1 MEHNMQKQS
10 SKIKKTLL
18 QYHLEVDTYH
28 PANTEF
34 DAFNALEMRQYLES
48 QKQNMNQAQLLMLT
62 IVDVMTIQEYQ
73 NVRNDVY
80 DDFGTP
86 NEYMQCKNVKDL
98 QKAAILAHKNLKDNT
113 LVKTAKQIISLNRSN
128 LVYETCI
135 SKTLG

>member
-1 MEHNMQKQS
+1 MQEQAS
-10 SKIKKTLL
+10 QIKKTLL

-34 DAFNALEMRQYLES
+34 EIFNALGMRQYLES
-48 QKQNMNQAQLLMLT
+48 QKQNMSQAQLLMLT
-62 IVDVMTIQEYQ
+62 IVDVMTIQEYE
-73 NVRNDVY
+73 NVKSNIY

-86 NEYMQCKNVKDL
+86 DEYMQCKNVKDL

-113 LVKTAKQIISLNRSN
+113 LVETAKQVISLEHSN

-135 SKTLG
+135 AKTLG